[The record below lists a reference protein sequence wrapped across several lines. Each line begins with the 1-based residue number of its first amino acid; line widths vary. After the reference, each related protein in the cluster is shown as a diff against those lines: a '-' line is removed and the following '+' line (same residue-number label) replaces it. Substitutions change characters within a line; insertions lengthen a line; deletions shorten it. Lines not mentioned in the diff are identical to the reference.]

1 MIIVV
6 YVDDIIFGSNEES
19 MSQKFSFVM
28 QQEFE
33 MSLLGELTFFLG
45 FQVQQAI
52 DDICLSQEKY
62 LKKILKKYGME
73 D

>member
-1 MIIVV
+1 MVV

-19 MSQKFSFVM
+19 TSQKFASDM

-45 FQVQQAI
+45 LACVLHYGVFSWGGEDQQER
-52 DDICLSQEKY
+52 ST
-62 LKKILKKYGME
+62 KILVVWRK
-73 D
+73 